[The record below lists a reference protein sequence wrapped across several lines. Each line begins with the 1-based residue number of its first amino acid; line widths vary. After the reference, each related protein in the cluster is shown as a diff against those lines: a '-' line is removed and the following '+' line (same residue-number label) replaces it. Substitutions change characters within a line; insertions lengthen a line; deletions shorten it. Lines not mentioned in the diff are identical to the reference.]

1 MGHLWSGCSRL
12 VLLPCFKQKIA
23 CGRSLRLRRAGATE
37 RVKKDHMRRQE
48 RGHNACCMR
57 STSRISSCRS
67 VSNTTAV
74 KGTNMRWKVPS
85 RDPAFRAAALARQS
99 RLTKPTGALGALED
113 VAVWLADLQQT
124 EQPMADSVAVVVF
137 ASDHPVSQLGVS
149 AYPREVTAMMVVNM
163 ASRWCCRFGSFSTVR
178 CSTPCR

>member
-1 MGHLWSGCSRL
+1 
-12 VLLPCFKQKIA
+12 
-23 CGRSLRLRRAGATE
+23 
-37 RVKKDHMRRQE
+37 
-48 RGHNACCMR
+48 
-57 STSRISSCRS
+57 
-67 VSNTTAV
+67 
-74 KGTNMRWKVPS
+74 MRWKVPS
-85 RDPAFRAAALARQS
+85 RDPAFRATALERQS

-163 ASRWCCRFGSFSTVR
+163 ALGGAAASVLSRLLQQNVSESYLLIFVGCNTLRVIVVKIYQLCISL
-178 CSTPCR
+178 